1 MNRFNYFGTL
11 KQTTMNP
18 KKTIILFAILLVA
31 LIIIF
36 SVTVT
41 PIWKVFYFIGP
52 LILLGIYDITQKK
65 HAILRNFPIIGHGR
79 YILEGIRPEI
89 MQYFVETDTEGRP
102 FNRIFRNVIY
112 QRAKNVN
119 DTAPFGTQMN
129 VYRSGYEWMDHT
141 IYASHDH
148 DMKLYPRVEIGG
160 PDCILPY
167 SSSMLNVS
175 AMSFGSLSKNAVM
188 AMNWGARISGFS
200 QNTGEGGISPYH
212 LQHGGDL
219 VWQVGTGYFGC
230 RNADGSFS
238 DEKYTENA
246 TRETVKM
253 IELKISQGAKPGH
266 GGILPGSKNTEEI
279 AKIRGVEPHIA
290 VHSPPAHSEFS
301 NPKEMMVFIKKLRDL
316 SGGKPIGFKL
326 CIGKKDEFIDI
337 CKAMLE
343 TGIKPDFITVDGGEG
358 GTGAAPPEF
367 SNSIGMPLREGLV
380 FAHDSLVGFDLKKD
394 IKIIAAGKVVT
405 GFHMARVLA
414 LGADVC
420 NSARAMMMSVGC
432 IQALECNNNKCPVG
446 VATQNPSLMKGLDVK
461 DKAKRAANYHHETIQ
476 SFIELVVAAGIR
488 KPAGITRDLIN
499 KRMSMTTVMKYSE
512 IYPPMAVG
520 CFLQKETTPKEYI
533 NLIH

>member
-1 MNRFNYFGTL
+1 
-11 KQTTMNP
+11 MNP
-18 KKTIILFAILLVA
+18 KKNFILLAVISIA
-31 LIIIF
+31 FVIIF
-36 SVTVT
+36 SLLAT
-41 PIWKVFYFIGP
+41 PIWGVLYFIIP
-52 LILLGIYDITQKK
+52 LILIGIYDITQKK

-129 VYRSGYEWMDHT
+129 VYRNGYEWMDHT

-148 DMKLYPRVEIGG
+148 DMRLYPRVEIGG
-160 PDCILPY
+160 PDCKQPY

-188 AMNWGARISGFS
+188 ALNWGARISGFS

-212 LQHGGDL
+212 LKHKGDL

-230 RNADGSFS
+230 RDTEGNFS
-238 DEKYTENA
+238 DEKYIENA

-266 GGILPGSKNTEEI
+266 GGILPGSKNTVEI

-290 VHSPPAHSEFS
+290 VHSPPAHKEFS
-301 NPKEMMVFIKKLRDL
+301 NPVEMMLFIKRLRDL
-316 SGGKPIGFKL
+316 SGGKPVGFKL
-326 CIGKKDEFIDI
+326 CIGKKNEFIDI
-337 CKAMLE
+337 CKAMLK
-343 TGIKPDFITVDGGEG
+343 TGIKPDFITIDGGEG

-380 FAHDSLVGFDLKKD
+380 FAHDTLVGFDLKKD
-394 IKIIAAGKVVT
+394 IKIIAAGKIVT

-420 NSARAMMMSVGC
+420 NSAGAMMMSVGC

-446 VATQNPSLMKGLDVK
+446 VATQNQSLMKGLVVK
-461 DKAKRAANYHHETIQ
+461 EKAKRAANYHHETIQ
-476 SFIELVVAAGIR
+476 SFTELVIAAGIS
-488 KPAGITRDLIN
+488 KPEEISRDLIN
-499 KRMSMTTVMKYSE
+499 KRMSMTSVKKYSDL
-512 IYPPMAVG
+512 YPPLKTG
-520 CFLQKETTPKEYI
+520 CLLTAQSIPEDYKMYF
-533 NLIH
+533 N